1 MKFKTLINVFYNFKA
16 FVNVVYNTFISF
28 FFSQNPGVCI
38 TKGFFFL
45 PLFFSLPSIF
55 FPLPSSIP
63 FLSIPYPSHHLNLIP
78 YLESTWGLW
87 DCKLPQQVKA
97 KHFGAY

>member
-1 MKFKTLINVFYNFKA
+1 MLFTTRSFHSFLVRILVF
-16 FVNVVYNTFISF
+16 VLLRGSF
-28 FFSQNPGVCI
+28 SSLS
-38 TKGFFFL
+38 FL
-45 PLFFSLPSIF
+45 FLPSIF

-97 KHFGAY
+97 NHFGAY

>member
-45 PLFFSLPSIF
+45 ALFPFPTLYFLSPSLFYSFSLNSLPI
-55 FPLPSSIP
+55 PSSESDP
-63 FLSIPYPSHHLNLIP
+63 LSRVHLGAV
-78 YLESTWGLW
+78 GL
-87 DCKLPQQVKA
+87 
-97 KHFGAY
+97 